1 MSVSNRKEISR
12 TRCSKHRED
21 DVLVTLLPAVIY
33 IYKAV
38 NIIVRVFDVATLTS
52 LFLNK
57 LSTKAAKDVF

>member
-12 TRCSKHRED
+12 TRCSNHRED
-21 DVLVTLLPAVIY
+21 DVLVTLLPAVS
-33 IYKAV
+33 KAV